1 MYALIRNIDNK
12 VCAAKETK
20 NELIRS
26 AVSTESVRSIVRG
39 DYTLHNM
46 SISEAWEK
54 IVSKDY
60 RIESVGF

>member
-20 NELIRS
+20 NELIRL
-26 AVSTESVRSIVRG
+26 AVSTEDVRSIVRG
-39 DYTLHNM
+39 DYTIHNK
-46 SISEAWEK
+46 SVSEAWDKLISK
-54 IVSKDY
+54 IY